1 MSPKLPSEQD
11 DNSLAGRAPQRAA
24 PSPRGAQPGD
34 APASPTSGQDSP
46 PDLNREEGKD
56 GSRET
61 LGPDGFLAS
70 ENQSAQQSES
80 PAGLIT
86 NRPPSKTNTGG
97 EDWFEVSL
105 YIRHRNFHKLAAQLD
120 AARKAAEN
128 NDHGGDVVKFGGMTF
143 LVRPCGANAGDGKK
157 FVHFRWQ
164 LQCENGLIIQLMR
177 REHPHQTMPNGNVR
191 ATSLLLMQI
200 GAKAVWQL
208 AKKLLRA
215 MGCIIERNKLSRVDP
230 CVDMPEMSIQTLCA
244 AHSAG
249 HRVTRAR
256 ASEAYHSEDHIVCTD
271 SSEHS
276 FGRKPTG
283 FVVGKSPL
291 KVRVYDKFRESN
303 HVLEK
308 ITAVVSYRWGYWTTK
323 AVRVEFSI
331 RRERLKKF
339 GVDTVEHWFAKRAAI
354 CEELCTKCFRLT
366 NGPVDPDHADRSETL
381 PEWLLVQAAFAEWTG
396 KPDYI
401 NLKPLPVQNVPAMNL
416 LLQIIG
422 LGKSYLAKTGSK
434 IDSNEMFIDEVMRDV
449 LTLIELEDMP
459 AEVWR
464 RVVELGLAPTDLK
477 QLEDDDL

>member
-1 MSPKLPSEQD
+1 MALIVSSGSEDPS
-11 DNSLAGRAPQRAA
+11 AGRASDRPA
-24 PSPRGAQPGD
+24 PRPAEAQPAAD
-34 APASPTSGQDSP
+34 ASRH
-46 PDLNREEGKD
+46 REEGKK
-56 GSRET
+56 GSRGN
-61 LGPDGFLAS
+61 LGPDVS
-70 ENQSAQQSES
+70 PVPENQPAQQSDS
-80 PAGLIT
+80 PDGLIT

-105 YIRHRNFHKLAAQLD
+105 YIKHRNFHKLSALLD

-128 NDHGGDVVKFGGMTF
+128 NDRTGDLVRFGGMNF

-215 MGCIIERNKLSRVDP
+215 MGCVIERNKLSRVDP

-256 ASEAYHSEDHIVCTD
+256 ASAAYESEDHIVCTD

-331 RRERLKKF
+331 ARERLKKF
-339 GVDTVEHWFAKRAAI
+339 GVDTVEHWFTKRAEI
-354 CEELCTKCFRLT
+354 CEQLCTKCFRLT

-381 PEWLLVQAAFAEWTG
+381 PEWLLVQAAFAEWAG

-401 NLKPLPVQNVPAMNL
+401 NLVPLPVQSVPAMNL
-416 LLQIIG
+416 LQQIVG
-422 LGKSYLAKTGSK
+422 LCKSYFAKTGCK
-434 IDSNEMFIDEVMRDV
+434 IDSNEKFIEEAMRAV
-449 LTLIELEDMP
+449 QVLIELEDMP

-464 RVVELGLAPTDLK
+464 RIVELGLAPTDLK